1 MAHGTVSSKRAFDV
15 SLLGDTV
22 DERVDAVATVINS
35 MLAQYDDGQVQTGI
49 RTFPADILSIIA
61 EATLSEQLYIDVG
74 KVGVHPDNRSP
85 YRCP

>member
-1 MAHGTVSSKRAFDV
+1 MASSKRAFDV

-49 RTFPADILSIIA
+49 RTFQADILSIIA

-74 KVGVHPDNRSP
+74 KVGSIQTIGNNA
-85 YRCP
+85 C